1 MAENEQVDEAVW
13 PIIEERL
20 GFTDEE
26 LRLFRNLPTNHKML
40 TTKAMTNIVNTNV
53 VFEVV
58 ASRACNTRHKVGEK
72 IYFNA
77 ERGMLAHKGPEYI
90 CPFLMPVMTRV
101 MHMIQDR
108 IWEGLDDPLPS
119 VVRIGG
125 CDDIGVECGG
135 VGKVLLEVKIA
146 QDEI

>member
-1 MAENEQVDEAVW
+1 MDDRHVDESIFAVVQ
-13 PIIEERL
+13 ERF

-26 LRLFRNLPTNHKML
+26 LRQFKNLSTNQKML
-40 TTKAMTNIVNTNV
+40 TNKAMTNLINTNV
-53 VFEVV
+53 IFEVV
-58 ASRACNTRHKVGEK
+58 ASRACNTGHKVGEK
-72 IYFNA
+72 IFFNA

-101 MHMIQDR
+101 MHIVQDR

-119 VVRIGG
+119 VVRVGG

-135 VGKVLLEVKIA
+135 VGRVLLEAKIMH
-146 QDEI
+146 DVV

>member
-1 MAENEQVDEAVW
+1 MENEDVDEAIWTV
-13 PIIEERL
+13 IQEQL

-26 LRLFRNLPTNHKML
+26 LSLFKLLPTNHKML
-40 TTKAMTNIVNTNV
+40 TTKAMTNIVSTNV
-53 VFEVV
+53 IFEVA
-58 ASRACNTRHKVGEK
+58 ASRACNTGHKVGQK

-101 MHMIQDR
+101 MHIIQDR
-108 IWEGLDDPLPS
+108 IWEGLDDLLPS
-119 VVRIGG
+119 VVRVGG

-135 VGKVLLEVKIA
+135 VGRVLLEAKIA
-146 QDEI
+146 EDEI

>member
-1 MAENEQVDEAVW
+1 MENEQVDEAIW
-13 PIIEERL
+13 PIIQERF

-26 LRLFRNLPTNHKML
+26 LQLFKKLPTNHKML
-40 TTKAMTNIVNTNV
+40 TTKAMTDVVNTYV

-58 ASRACNTRHKVGEK
+58 ASRACNTGHQVGEQ

-101 MHMIQDR
+101 MHMVQDR

-135 VGKVLLEVKIA
+135 VGKVLLEAKIA
-146 QDEI
+146 EE